1 MVLRDGDIFFVEG
14 RLNRSEIVV
23 ENIKLYGGFLSFV
36 ALECYYIY
44 IESSDIQFEIDFS
57 FSRITCLEF
66 KQSIIRS
73 NLKFEDCLIEM
84 LVFENCINYS
94 LLNIGWNE
102 KQIEPTGK
110 YFSTIREIGY
120 FGDEERDSKTARH
133 HRAAET
139 ALLLKENFRKMG
151 RYEDEDCAYYTYKK
165 HDIRAE
171 HYGKSFW
178 KRMFDKPGFW
188 FKLLVY
194 ELIGGYGT
202 RPVRIFYTMLA
213 TVGIFALIYHVIL
226 AYGGTIKNLSCGGI
240 FDWKALSCSLY
251 FSAITFLTIGY
262 GDLSP
267 AHWSIRTLASIEGLI
282 GLLLI
287 SYFTIAF
294 SRKVLR

>member
-1 MVLRDGDIFFVEG
+1 MYSMDINSKICF
-14 RLNRSEIVV
+14 
-23 ENIKLYGGFLSFV
+23 
-36 ALECYYIY
+36 
-44 IESSDIQFEIDFS
+44 DEIDAEYIIFHC
-57 FSRITCLEF
+57 ITIYDNLTFVGAKMKCIEF
-66 KQSIIRS
+66 R
-73 NLKFEDCLIEM
+73 DCLIHQY
-84 LVFENCINYS
+84 LDIN
-94 LLNIGWNE
+94 WNE
-102 KQIEPTGK
+102 NNLSSAIESIKEQDKLYENDELTCLSDSGK
-110 YFSTIREIGY
+110 
-120 FGDEERDSKTARH
+120 H

-171 HYGKSFW
+171 HCGKSFW

-213 TVGIFALIYHVIL
+213 TVGIFALIYHIIL

-267 AHWSIRTLASIEGLI
+267 AHWLIRTLASIEGLI